1 MVVTSDENGKVL
13 SREPVPEE
21 LIGEFYRNLISED
34 FVDENWERVVTIE
47 TLNDRG
53 EVISKQSFRPTIMQ
67 VLGEDYFDETV
78 LETINEKGDKV
89 VYFFDKKLSG

>member
-1 MVVTSDENGKVL
+1 M
-13 SREPVPEE
+13 
-21 LIGEFYRNLISED
+21 
-34 FVDENWERVVTIE
+34 VTIE